1 MDGLIKKLYE
11 SYATGNLTEKRFKLL
26 SSEYEREQEELDAAI
41 EKGQMELDVFNE
53 DTNRADQFLA
63 LAKQYTDFSVLT
75 TPMIYEFIDKIVV
88 HAPDKSSGKRTQ
100 EVDIFL
106 KFIGKLDIPLP
117 EPPPEELAEEL
128 AKEEKRSRQR
138 VYAREWYRRKKERE
152 RQAALDADKTDITA

>member
-75 TPMIYEFIDKIVV
+75 TPMIRLRIWIGRRMMRKIYRDFCIN
-88 HAPDKSSGKRTQ
+88 HIRHPYC
-100 EVDIFL
+100 L
-106 KFIGKLDIPLP
+106 
-117 EPPPEELAEEL
+117 ELF
-128 AKEEKRSRQR
+128 
-138 VYAREWYRRKKERE
+138 WYF
-152 RQAALDADKTDITA
+152 